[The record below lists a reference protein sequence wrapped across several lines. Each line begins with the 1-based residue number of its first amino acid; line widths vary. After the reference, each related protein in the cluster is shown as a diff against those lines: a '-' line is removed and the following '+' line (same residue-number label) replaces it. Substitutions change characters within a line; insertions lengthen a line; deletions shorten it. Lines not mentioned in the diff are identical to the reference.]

1 MASVG
6 RNRRKDS
13 GILTKKNAHEKDKP
27 RGRMTSSSTIMETDG
42 ATDEE
47 QEKEVGRVTRGRLNK
62 STNKM
67 AELKNKMKKKI
78 QEKKMEISDPRSR
91 IYSGNS
97 SFVRK
102 KLSSLKTNNR
112 ELASTLAA
120 SRQGVRK
127 LQNQNLGLQQ
137 ENHALAQRV
146 ISLQGKVRDLQ
157 AALKHRKDNEQH
169 YKKKMSD
176 IQGVLQKVSTS
187 LLGAVEHVGSAMEVC
202 HPALR
207 DSGWRISSLSAHVSA
222 SDDSDGSFPPQPRP
236 SVLGAG
242 PVRVPHP
249 SGKRPSLA
257 PPGRRLSRSSSV
269 SVPPPCNKAQESSAG
284 PATPRDSLAALESAP
299 ILFTEEAVETDMV
312 APENPA
318 RHTDVPNKPEGSS
331 SQDTTKQVDKKADK
345 RLTFT
350 QPQNTSQPSAVPVT
364 EDRRSSTLNMPPPV
378 KVPSKSSSGQNRRGT
393 YTVPTVP
400 TTVAVPIVVLN
411 KLPCEERRGTYTVAA
426 TMEEVPEKRASLMDL
441 VAEHKRRS
449 QDPTGQESRLS
460 NEPGTQTSAATMPDE
475 EMEATDDTYTEQD
488 MDLTA
493 VPATVI
499 NTEAAE
505 QKEDASQKTDTGK
518 PVDKDAK
525 KSAVPT
531 KGKTGQKDLNQS
543 GCKPVRRVKK
553 KKASKL
559 PTFVK
564 STKTTAERRDEVEK
578 DGQEVLEEARKP
590 PEVPMQEESERGS
603 ENADVAK
610 TSQESEAESEV
621 FDADNETVPKALWTA
636 EQTIPENS
644 VCSQISSHAD
654 DSDDNFVNKR
664 GKKATRRIV
673 STDSESEID
682 RDMITG
688 PESSENES
696 LPDFGVKKKKQK
708 GVMERNVK
716 VSTKMTKKGLV
727 VQSTSTKTSA
737 KDVEETTAEKSQEN
751 RGRES
756 VSVFD
761 LSSGDMFSDPS
772 PLTLKPVVSRSH
784 TSQEDDGK
792 QSQSR
797 GGKPKKQVKLKRKQ
811 GASSANKKKQDVLV
825 MESDSSDEED
835 KEDNHTRRGKT
846 SKTHKDIPSI
856 PESTSMKT
864 SAKGASK
871 KKQDVLVTESDS
883 SDEEDKEENHTRRGK
898 TSKTLKDIAAIPE
911 SPGSLQEHNARK
923 ATGRRNADRQ
933 SEEGHIVRPR
943 RRTAAVKYFPSDSES
958 DDDFCQSRKSKQRK
972 STRRSSS
979 YSLSEEEENTGAR
992 MPLRR
997 TPQRLLQ
1004 SAERGPLSA
1013 RQGRVYQDSSD
1024 TDATTPQVE
1033 RASSKRRAFQ
1043 DVGNTPQGHSDTTK
1057 TTPQTGPKGQKKRTF
1072 SSLGS
1077 CDETQDE
1084 EQSQNENGED
1094 PSAGGVKR
1102 ARRSRQQVS
1111 YKEPSLSSKLRRG
1124 DPLTIKFG
1132 DWSPHKNKYK
1142 AGKKLSK

>member
-331 SQDTTKQVDKKADK
+331 SQDTTKQ
-345 RLTFT
+345 
-350 QPQNTSQPSAVPVT
+350 
-364 EDRRSSTLNMPPPV
+364 
-378 KVPSKSSSGQNRRGT
+378 
-393 YTVPTVP
+393 
-400 TTVAVPIVVLN
+400 
-411 KLPCEERRGTYTVAA
+411 
-426 TMEEVPEKRASLMDL
+426 EVPEKRASLMDL